1 MGNYSGRAK
10 ENTVRE
16 DGLWPELD
24 ERAAHLSARN
34 TALWQEL
41 DTNASQRSTSTSRL
55 WDELQQKGDPI
66 HFCPRVRSGMAIR
79 RLQSRASRY
88 YVLKNPQAYTYLR
101 LAEHEFFL
109 WRLMDGTRSLS
120 ALMTAYFQKYRAL
133 AISLVCSLVDGLRDQ
148 QFLTARPVKVYE
160 QAQEALDRRR
170 PERWSERAV
179 HWFAGQEFTISGL
192 DNILSTV
199 YRAGGRLFFT
209 MPALIVFTAI
219 ALMGLLCFFLT
230 LRQGTFTLL
239 KSGNSLTLGLILLW
253 LANLLT
259 IFLHECAHALTTKH
273 FGREVHRGGF
283 MLYYGLPAFFVDTM
297 DIWMEDKGP
306 RMAVSAAGP
315 ASDLIVGGTC
325 SLLAFAFPHWALS
338 PFLCKIAFAAYLGA
352 LLNLNPL
359 LELDGYFLLVDW
371 LEIPM
376 LRQRSL
382 NFVRTE
388 MWGKVR
394 AWLQSR
400 GLLPAQ
406 LIPQEEPAATSF
418 SREERIFT
426 VFGLLSAVYTVVA
439 LWLALYFWQ
448 KRLGRVVSELWARGG
463 AGRVLVAVVGGAL
476 VVVGGWVLGSQLVR
490 FLKSVADWLARQR
503 ILERDRLVAGLLLG
517 LLAVLLG
524 ITLFLPADWRWAY
537 LLTLTFLLTLVAL
550 GAALAATRY
559 YAASAFQG
567 VFLALSATLVLL
579 LPVHGLR
586 ALGVWYVIDPPWPT
600 VIIVLNKLALLAV
613 AAAALSA
620 RRTGLELVTAG
631 EKTLMALLFALAH
644 VAVLPALLWTTR
656 NSTPA
661 LDDLLG
667 LVAPYCATLGL
678 VLLIPTL
685 FAFSD
690 SHFGLGWDFLLVAIA
705 GLVAEDLLRVYAP
718 SHPRLYAVIY
728 GLGALASGGLAC
740 GCVLIYLAHLR
751 AAYRRE
757 EWPLVEA
764 FSDQERLRDA
774 FAHFYAA
781 LFAQFREVYGWR
793 LAQIIDDRLDV
804 TAVTANWGVM
814 VDRGRIRDTLPLDS
828 MTIADQAARYEEMLS
843 YTIDMMDDSAGR
855 HFLRRAIQGA
865 HDGLPWQEREVLS
878 RHLLQR
884 TSWGADLSQDFESTA
899 GDYRY
904 LLRAMPLFA
913 NADDADIEA
922 LVAALRT
929 RRVKAGRAFA
939 RQGQSGDRFFLVRF
953 GEVEVWQRDERGEER
968 LIAELHRGDYCGEH
982 ALLHSAPYP
991 ATYRAAVDSELLV
1004 LAQEDFN
1011 RLVKSRFQLGAQV
1024 QQAAEVV
1031 SLLNQMPILSGLT
1044 HTQIRR
1050 LAHQFQRREVQPDE
1064 VLITQGVRSDTFY
1077 VIAQGTLVVIG
1088 ERGSPQEKI
1097 LARLSAG
1104 EFCGE
1109 IGLLLDQPPI
1119 ATVVGGEEGATVLS
1133 LSRHDF
1139 DVFVRG
1145 NLGVS
1150 RRLEQVSSRR
1160 VIDTRRKLGLSR
1172 VV

>member
-1 MGNYSGRAK
+1 
-10 ENTVRE
+10 VRE

-24 ERAAHLSARN
+24 ERVAHLSARN

-41 DTNASQRSTSTSRL
+41 DAGASRQSTSTSRL

-66 HFCPRVRSGMAIR
+66 HFRPRVRSGVVIR
-79 RLQSRASRY
+79 RLQSHASRY

-120 ALMTAYFQKYRAL
+120 ALMTAYFQKYHAL

-148 QFLTARPVKVYE
+148 QFLTAKPVKVYE
-160 QAQEALDRRR
+160 QVQEALERRR

-179 HWFAGQEFTISGL
+179 HWFAGREFAISGL
-192 DNILSTV
+192 DHILSAV
-199 YRAGGRLFFT
+199 YRAGGWLFFT
-209 MPALIVFTAI
+209 APALIVFAAI
-219 ALMGLLCFFLT
+219 ALMGLLCFFLA

-306 RMAVSAAGP
+306 RIAVSAAGP
-315 ASDLIVGGTC
+315 VSDLIVGGMC
-325 SLLAFAFPHWALS
+325 SLLAYAFPHWALS
-338 PFLCKIAFAAYLGA
+338 PFLYKVAFTAYLGV

-382 NFVRTE
+382 AFVRTE
-388 MWGKVR
+388 LWNKVR
-394 AWLQSR
+394 TWLQSR

-406 LIPQEEPAATSF
+406 PALPTSQEEPAATSF

-426 VFGLLSAVYTVVA
+426 VFGLLSAAYTVVA

-448 KRLGRVVSELWARGG
+448 KQLGRAVSATGPRSLRALDARRVGSRAGGRDWRSADRGG
-463 AGRVLVAVVGGAL
+463 RLDTGLATRPLPGQRRRLAGPPAHPGTRPA
-476 VVVGGWVLGSQLVR
+476 S
-490 FLKSVADWLARQR
+490 
-503 ILERDRLVAGLLLG
+503 
-517 LLAVLLG
+517 LAVLSG
-524 ITLFLPADWRWAY
+524 IALLLPADWRWAY

-550 GAALAATRY
+550 SAALAATRY
-559 YAASAFQG
+559 YAGSAFQG
-567 VFLALSATLVLL
+567 VFLALSMALLLL

-586 ALGVWYVIDPPWPT
+586 ALGVWYVIDPPWPS
-600 VIIVLNKLALLAV
+600 VVIVLNKLVLLVVLV
-613 AAAALSA
+613 AAILAF

-631 EKTLMALLFALAH
+631 EKTLMSLLFILAL

-656 NSTPA
+656 SSTPTLGA
-661 LDDLLG
+661 LLG
-667 LVAPYCATLGL
+667 LVATYCAMLGL
-678 VLLIPTL
+678 ALLIPTL

-690 SHFGLGWDFLLVAIA
+690 SHFGLGWNFLMVAIA

-718 SHPRLYAVIY
+718 GYPRLYTIVY
-728 GLGALASGGLAC
+728 GLGVLVSGGLAC

-764 FSDQERLRDA
+764 LSDQERLRDA
-774 FAHFYAA
+774 FAHFYAT
-781 LFAQFREVYGWR
+781 LFTQFREVYGWR

-814 VDRGRIRDTLPLDS
+814 VDRGQIRDTLPLDS
-828 MTIADQAARYEEMLS
+828 VTIADQAARYEEVLN

-855 HFLRRAIQGA
+855 PFLRRAIQGA

-884 TSWGADLSQDFESTA
+884 TPWGADLSQDFESTA
-899 GDYRY
+899 GDYHY

-913 NADDADIEA
+913 DADDADIEA

-929 RRVKAGRAFA
+929 LRVKAGRAFA

-982 ALLHSAPYP
+982 ALLHGAPYP

-1011 RLVKSRFQLGAQV
+1011 RLVKSRFQLGEQV

-1031 SLLNQMPILSGLT
+1031 SLLNQMPVFAGLT
-1044 HTQIRR
+1044 HMQIRR

-1077 VIAQGTLVVIG
+1077 VIARGTLIVIG
-1088 ERGSPQEKI
+1088 ERGSPQERI
-1097 LARLSAG
+1097 LARLSVG

-1139 DVFVRG
+1139 DLFVRG

-1160 VIDTRRKLGLSR
+1160 VIDTRRKLGLSG